1 MRKSGNQGEE
11 QVSSLSYQVH
21 ARELRANLHGDEVG
35 NKAYIQ
41 VKKKKMFN
49 QYLRMSEKL
58 EALG

>member
-1 MRKSGNQGEE
+1 M
-11 QVSSLSYQVH
+11 SSLSYQVH

-41 VKKKKMFN
+41 VKQIKKMFN